1 MLRLV
6 VLIVLALVAAPSLAM
21 AEEAEAPSVRQAIE
35 AIIDMDAGRDIARLP
50 RVSIAEG
57 DLTVIFSMQRPGDDD
72 PAHIEQVA
80 VRDAVSILYAAYT
93 SEDAARIRTTTVLGT
108 YRVVG
113 KYERGKEIPLLRAV
127 LSAERAAIV
136 DWNSVSLADLDVFWM
151 PGDLARLNAVGSPA
165 R

>member
-6 VLIVLALVAAPSLAM
+6 VLIMLALGAPPSLAM
-21 AEEAEAPSVRQAIE
+21 AQEADAPVVRQSIE
-35 AIIDMDAGRDIARLP
+35 AVIDMDAGRDIARLP
-50 RVSIAEG
+50 RVSIDQG
-57 DLTVIFSMQRPGDDD
+57 DLTVIFAMQRPGDDD

-80 VRDAVSILYAAYT
+80 VRDALSILYAAYK
-93 SEDAARIRTTTVLGT
+93 SEDAAQIRTTTVLGT

-113 KYERGKEIPLLRAV
+113 KYERGKEIPVLRAV

-151 PGDLARLNAVGSPA
+151 PGDLAWLNAVGSPA